1 MPESRPVALLDR
13 LNWRSNT
20 GRAVVTVVA
29 GALIITSYVLPAA
42 INTSLCTRGT
52 PGKRLPSSAISEKP
66 AGGTVAGATAI
77 PVCDP
82 TIEGTCMRKPALT
95 KRTKTFPVIPVV
107 TGVTTPV
114 VLVVVPAM
122 ARNNEGLM
130 VAVLAL
136 LNATPLKR
144 YYN

>member
-42 INTSLCTRGT
+42 INTSLCTRGM
-52 PGKRLPSSAISEKP
+52 PGRRLPSSAISEKP
-66 AGGTVAGATAI
+66 AGGTVAGATAAPI
-77 PVCDP
+77 CDP

-95 KRTKTFPVIPVV
+95 KRTKTDPV
-107 TGVTTPV
+107 TGVAAVPGKAANSEAGAL
-114 VLVVVPAM
+114 VLLKAD
-122 ARNNEGLM
+122 
-130 VAVLAL
+130 
-136 LNATPLKR
+136 PLKR
-144 YYN
+144 